1 MPHKP
6 VLLTELVESLRLES
20 GMTVLDGT
28 VGGGGHAAEILNKIG
43 PQGRYIG
50 LDQDPQALERCRAR
64 FGNIPNMMLYHENFR
79 NAAMI
84 LDSLN
89 LSHVDAVILDI
100 GFSSDQLEDA
110 SRGFSF
116 EREGPLDMRMNPAG
130 RLTARHLVND
140 LSQQDLEHIFR
151 AYGEERR
158 SRQFAAAI
166 CEARRIKP
174 IETTAQLVDVLLN
187 VLPAAF
193 RAPKGRRPEF
203 ARRNPTTRVFQ
214 ALRIAVNDELKALEE
229 GLPPLVQRVRGG
241 GRMGVITFHSLEDRI
256 VKNYFR
262 DLERQQIAKRIN
274 KKTIA
279 PSREEILDNSRARS
293 AKLRVIEKAA

>member
-1 MPHKP
+1 M
-6 VLLTELVESLRLES
+6 R
-20 GMTVLDGT
+20 VLDGT
-28 VGGGGHAAEILNKIG
+28 LGGGGHAAEILKKIG
-43 PQGRYIG
+43 PQGRYIA

-64 FGNIPNMMLYHENFR
+64 FENISNMMLYHENFR

-84 LDSLN
+84 LDVLN

-100 GFSSDQLEDA
+100 GFSSDQLDDTA
-110 SRGFSF
+110 RGFSF

-140 LSQQDLEHIFR
+140 LSQQELEHIFR

-166 CEARRIKP
+166 CQARRARP
-174 IETTAQLVDVLLN
+174 IETTTQLVDVLLH

-193 RAPKGRRPEF
+193 RAPKGRRPSF

-229 GLPPLVQRVRGG
+229 ALPKLWERVRPG
-241 GRMGVITFHSLEDRI
+241 GRMGIITFHSLEDRI
-256 VKNYFR
+256 VKNNFR
-262 DLERQQIAKRIN
+262 DLERQQKAKRVN
-274 KKTIA
+274 KKPIV
-279 PSREEILDNSRARS
+279 PSREEIEDNSRARS
-293 AKLRVIEKAA
+293 AKLRVIEKAE